1 MVEFQLLS
9 GILAKKG
16 GDFDPADIFTGNMM
30 GTGFEQKDPV
40 AVFQFRDAG
49 GSGQISVE
57 IAFMVCQNNAETGE
71 RNILGN
77 PGGYFAEYL
86 TICDYQVRS

>member
-30 GTGFEQKDPV
+30 GTGFEQKNPV

-49 GSGQISVE
+49 GPGQISVE
-57 IAFMVCQNNAETGE
+57 IAFMVCRIMLKLVKGISWGIQGA
-71 RNILGN
+71 ILPN
-77 PGGYFAEYL
+77 
-86 TICDYQVRS
+86 T

>member
-30 GTGFEQKDPV
+30 GTGFEQKNPV

-49 GSGQISVE
+49 GPGQISVE

-71 RNILGN
+71 RNIQGAILPN
-77 PGGYFAEYL
+77 
-86 TICDYQVRS
+86 T

>member
-30 GTGFEQKDPV
+30 GTGFEQKNPV

-49 GSGQISVE
+49 GPGQISVE
-57 IAFMVCQNNAETGE
+57 IAFMVCQNNACLLYTSFSLS
-71 RNILGN
+71 RALR
-77 PGGYFAEYL
+77 ASL
-86 TICDYQVRS
+86 